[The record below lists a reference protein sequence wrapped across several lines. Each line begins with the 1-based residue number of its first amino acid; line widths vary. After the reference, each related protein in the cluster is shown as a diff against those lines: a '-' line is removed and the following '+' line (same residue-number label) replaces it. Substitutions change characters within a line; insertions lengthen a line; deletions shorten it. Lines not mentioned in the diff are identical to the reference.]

1 MGDEPED
8 DYFSAVAEVVEA
20 AKQLE
25 EAKRL
30 EREADDLH
38 MRRYRQVR
46 DAERVLHDA
55 LEKLGRLGTRR
66 R

>member
-1 MGDEPED
+1 VSDEPAD
-8 DYFSAVAEVVEA
+8 DYFSTVAEVVEA

-30 EREADDLH
+30 EREADELR
-38 MRRYRQVR
+38 MRRYRKVK

-55 LEKLGRLGTRR
+55 LEKLGRTGPRK
-66 R
+66 